1 MVSFDPAHIV
11 QVLPDLL
18 VHLPVTL
25 AVAGVTVLLGNLLG
39 GLVAWGLLAS
49 DKHVRKI
56 AESYVFVLRCTPP
69 IVLLFIVFYGF
80 PRFLS
85 WWLGIESD
93 GWSRGVFVVIAMTL
107 LFAAIISKVFTSAY
121 LAVPRGQLEAGLSIG
136 LSPLQ
141 TFYRILLPQAARIAL
156 PNFSTALLNLMKDA
170 ALAYTIGL
178 VDVLGGANLLIS
190 RNFGNY
196 SLETYTAAAII
207 YWGLAFV
214 LTLATQAAEQL
225 LSPTGFQFHLARS
238 RSSKK

>member
-1 MVSFDPAHIV
+1 MVSFDPARIW
-11 QVLPDLL
+11 QALPGLL
-18 VHLPVTL
+18 ANLPVTL
-25 AVAGVTVLLGNLLG
+25 AVAGITVLIGTLLG
-39 GLVAWGLLAS
+39 GIVAWGLLVK
-49 DKHVRKI
+49 DKTLRSI
-56 AESYVFVLRCTPP
+56 AEGYVFVLRCTPP

-80 PRFLS
+80 PRFLN
-85 WWLGIESD
+85 WWLGIETD
-93 GWSRGVFVVIAMTL
+93 GWSRGVFVIIAMTL

-121 LAVPRGQLEAGLSIG
+121 SAVPKGQLEAGLSIG
-136 LSPLQ
+136 LSPFQ

-156 PNFSTALLNLMKDA
+156 PNFSSALLNLMKDA

-214 LTLATQAAEQL
+214 LTLTTQAAERL
-225 LSPTGFQFHLARS
+225 LTPKGVH
-238 RSSKK
+238 

>member
-1 MVSFDPAHIV
+1 MVTFDPARIW
-11 QVLPDLL
+11 QVLPGLL
-18 VHLPVTL
+18 ANLPVTL
-25 AVAGVTVLLGNLLG
+25 AVAGVTVLIGTLLG
-39 GLVAWGLLAS
+39 GIIAWGLLTE
-49 DKHVRKI
+49 DKTIRSI

-80 PRFLS
+80 PRFLN
-85 WWLGIESD
+85 WWLGIETD
-93 GWSRGVFVVIAMTL
+93 GWSRGLFVVIAMIL

-121 LAVPRGQLEAGLSIG
+121 ASVPKGQLEAGLSIG
-136 LSPLQ
+136 LSPFQ
-141 TFYRILLPQAARIAL
+141 TFYRILLPQTARIAL
-156 PNFSTALLNLMKDA
+156 PNFSSALLNLMKDA

-214 LTLATQAAEQL
+214 LTLTTQAAERL
-225 LSPTGFQFHLARS
+225 LTPKGVH
-238 RSSKK
+238 

>member
-1 MVSFDPAHIV
+1 MVSFDPAHIL
-11 QVLPDLL
+11 QVLPKLL
-18 VHLPVTL
+18 TYLPVTL
-25 AVAGVTVLLGNLLG
+25 AVVGITVLLGTLLG
-39 GLVAWGLLAS
+39 GIVAWGLLAS
-49 DKHVRKI
+49 DNYLRKI

-80 PRFLS
+80 PRFLN
-85 WWLGIESD
+85 WWLGIQSD
-93 GWSRGVFVVIAMTL
+93 RWSRGVFVIIAMTL

-121 LAVPRGQLEAGLSIG
+121 LSVPKGQLEAGLSIG
-136 LSPLQ
+136 LSPFQ

-178 VDVLGGANLLIS
+178 IDVLGGANLLIN
-190 RNFGNY
+190 RNFGNF

-214 LTLATQAAEQL
+214 LTLATQAAEHL
-225 LSPTGFQFHLARS
+225 LTPKGY
-238 RSSKK
+238 